1 MVRWCSSVV
10 NRSCSLSL
18 ATLPHLPEPVTR
30 LSLPVPGACV
40 PGRCS
45 PRLVSF
51 PPPAPPLRPVSRL
64 PCSQASSV
72 LRHHPTPHRRSCRL
86 YGFRLFRPDCS
97 SYWQP
102 TMRPPGSRACSLLS
116 VPGVYDYAG
125 SEDGLATFAP
135 VPVLPSLYVHKVG
148 TPDSLF
154 EALYPS
160 PLFPSA
166 YASTTGSRPPPQ
178 D

>member
-1 MVRWCSSVV
+1 
-10 NRSCSLSL
+10 
-18 ATLPHLPEPVTR
+18 
-30 LSLPVPGACV
+30 
-40 PGRCS
+40 
-45 PRLVSF
+45 
-51 PPPAPPLRPVSRL
+51 
-64 PCSQASSV
+64 
-72 LRHHPTPHRRSCRL
+72 
-86 YGFRLFRPDCS
+86 
-97 SYWQP
+97 
-102 TMRPPGSRACSLLS
+102 

-178 D
+178 DWRPGGSLLLSCRTLSFPTACRFIPALGHCGPLSAIFPFKTKQDCPLSDNPHDHSAQAASHPRDVEDTAEPCCL